1 MGGRVGKPSM
11 PQIQWTGDILKFTR
25 FRGKKKKILSMF
37 CNIFFVDDFLRCVF
51 NYKDNTYTDW
61 LTTK

>member
-37 CNIFFVDDFLRCVF
+37 CNIFFVDDFFFFFKVCI
-51 NYKDNTYTDW
+51 
-61 LTTK
+61 